1 METAE
6 FVPTSRDSRWCF
18 GKMNYANFVHALY
31 LTMFQPAHIKTGKT
45 TKAGTHEGNCREING
60 KPRSTIRP
68 CKSNVM
74 KQAANVKG
82 YLFSFTSADVQ
93 HEQAAHC

>member
-1 METAE
+1 MVFWKNELCKFCACTSLND
-6 FVPTSRDSRWCF
+6 VPTCS
-18 GKMNYANFVHALY
+18 
-31 LTMFQPAHIKTGKT
+31 T

>member
-18 GKMNYANFVHALY
+18 GKMNYANFVHALH
-31 LTMFQPAHIKTGKT
+31 LT

-93 HEQAAHC
+93 HEQVAHC